1 MKPNNMQGFNLKVM
15 NITRLASETMRIA
28 CLDVWYL
35 VSFRRFADS
44 TSSDSHDVRGR
55 TLRRFA
61 CFLVFFLTGFS
72 VKAQL
77 HFTDV
82 TLKAGIYF
90 QHEDGRSG
98 EKYFLETLGAGAA
111 WFDYDRDGD
120 LDIYF
125 VNGRDLPGMHSKIP
139 PTNALYCNNGD
150 GAFTDVT
157 EKAGVEGDGYY
168 GFSCAVG
175 DYDNDGWKDLYVAN
189 FGHSILYHNNG
200 DGTFADVTDRAGVGN
215 DGRWAAAA
223 AFADYNNDGELDLF
237 VANYVDYRLE
247 DNPVC
252 GKGVRLHCSPNVF
265 KGAPSVLY
273 RNNGDGTFTSVT
285 RQAGLDKI
293 GKGMGVI
300 WCDYDNDEDM
310 DLFVANDR
318 MPNYL
323 YRNNGPPLTPP
334 HAGGNGG
341 GLLMWLYKR
350 GLQSAK
356 WESHKVTWRQSL
368 GTLITMAGLTLS

>member
-1 MKPNNMQGFNLKVM
+1 
-15 NITRLASETMRIA
+15 
-28 CLDVWYL
+28 
-35 VSFRRFADS
+35 
-44 TSSDSHDVRGR
+44 
-55 TLRRFA
+55 
-61 CFLVFFLTGFS
+61 LTGFS